1 MSREKVQARARARE
15 TKRMPRGRRE
25 SDDDPDYKGPGG
37 SAGPRRSGTSAA
49 TQHSRSRAKLWQ
61 RAIQGC
67 VAVAAALTIHCAGLS
82 MHIAFAT
89 AATAAVSA
97 KVAADVLA
105 EEVRETASLY
115 QKKTERGVS
124 EARETRC
131 SSKKTFL
138 KRPFPQW
145 HDEAPSQ
152 QPSRACRNAS
162 ADWNTRAAASG

>member
-1 MSREKVQARARARE
+1 
-15 TKRMPRGRRE
+15 MPRGRRE

-97 KVAADVLA
+97 KVAAEVLA

-115 QKKTERGVS
+115 QKKTNGGSRKH
-124 EARETRC
+124 ARPDVLP
-131 SSKKTFL
+131 KKLF
-138 KRPFPQW
+138 
-145 HDEAPSQ
+145 
-152 QPSRACRNAS
+152 
-162 ADWNTRAAASG
+162 